1 MLTEF
6 GSMMWK
12 YQKCQLMTLPCFWTA
27 YKAVRSYYPTKKIVS
42 HRATDK
48 LHSRDLYI
56 PRVPP
61 PPRKIRETFV
71 YCNHLENLTFRNHT
85 NVYQY
90 SIPSYLFF
98 LFFASLFFPSL
109 QDIEQLLNYIGAESL
124 GPRHVL
130 ANLKQLT
137 TIIQSQG
144 YISDG

>member
-1 MLTEF
+1 MLTGF

-12 YQKCQLMTLPCFWTA
+12 YQKCQLTILPCFWTA
-27 YKAVRSYYPTKKIVS
+27 YKAVWSYYPTKKIVT

-71 YCNHLENLTFRNHT
+71 YCNHLEYQTFRNHT
-85 NVYQY
+85 NV
-90 SIPSYLFF
+90 SRTLFLPISF

-130 ANLKQLT
+130 ANLRQLT

>member
-1 MLTEF
+1 MYLN
-6 GSMMWK
+6 
-12 YQKCQLMTLPCFWTA
+12 TLFLA
-27 YKAVRSYYPTKKIVS
+27 IS
-42 HRATDK
+42 
-48 LHSRDLYI
+48 
-56 PRVPP
+56 
-61 PPRKIRETFV
+61 
-71 YCNHLENLTFRNHT
+71 
-85 NVYQY
+85 
-90 SIPSYLFF
+90 F